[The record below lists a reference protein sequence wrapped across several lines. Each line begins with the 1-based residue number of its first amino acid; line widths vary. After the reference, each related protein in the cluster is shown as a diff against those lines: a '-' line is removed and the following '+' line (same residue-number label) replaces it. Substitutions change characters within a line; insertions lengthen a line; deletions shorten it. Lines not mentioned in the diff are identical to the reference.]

1 MRRVILYIC
10 LMFVVGTSYAQSTT
24 GTVQGNF
31 IVYSMQSLTV
41 TSLSGV
47 IAFNSP
53 NDYFNGVV
61 SNHYANI
68 KVKSNTNWLV
78 SFSANSTY
86 FTALSKGA
94 STDMPADVIGIRVN
108 GKANFTS
115 LTTQAQKLADGPR
128 GSGGSKQD
136 FDIDVNFH
144 PGFKYSGGL
153 YSIGVIY
160 TLTRQ

>member
-1 MRRVILYIC
+1 MYIC

-94 STDMPADVIGIRVN
+94 STDMPSDVIGIRVN

-115 LTTQAQKLADGPR
+115 LTTQAQKLADGR
-128 GSGGSKQD
+128 VYT
-136 FDIDVNFH
+136 IDPANA
-144 PGFKYSGGL
+144 GA
-153 YSIGVIY
+153 
-160 TLTRQ
+160 

>member
-1 MRRVILYIC
+1 MRSITIYMC
-10 LMFVVGTSYAQSTT
+10 LMFAVFSSSAQSFT
-24 GTVQGNF
+24 GAVQGNF

-47 IAFNSP
+47 IAFNTP

-61 SNHYANI
+61 ANHYANI
-68 KVKSNTNWLV
+68 KVKSNTNWLI
-78 SFSANSTY
+78 SFSANNTY

-94 STDMPADVIGIRVN
+94 STDMPSDVIGVRVN
-108 GKANFTS
+108 GKSNFTP
-115 LTTQAQKLADGPR
+115 LTTQAQKLTQGPR
-128 GSGGSKQD
+128 GNGGNKQD